1 MKKLF
6 LGAALLLA
14 SATGFAQTEKGKLM
28 VGASSDLNFTS
39 MSYDEADTTTNTF
52 EVSPQV
58 GYFVADNITVGL
70 NASYS
75 NTNPEG
81 DDNSTN
87 VVGVGPF
94 ARVYFLEDEKV
105 RPYAQAAYLYKST
118 KTGDADAMNAN
129 EIGLTGGAAY
139 FITDSVSIDAA
150 LNYGLGMSNDMDD
163 YSKINFGVGFNLFF

>member
-14 SATGFAQTEKGKLM
+14 SATSFAQTEKGKLM

-39 MSYDEADTTTNTF
+39 TTNDETDDTTNTF

-58 GYFVADNITVGL
+58 GYFVADNIAVGL
-70 NASYS
+70 NFGYS
-75 NTNPEG
+75 NVNPEG

-87 VVGVGPF
+87 TIGVGPF
-94 ARVYFLEDEKV
+94 ARVYFLEEEKI
-105 RPYAQAAYLYKST
+105 RPYAQAAYLYNSVKV
-118 KTGDADAMNAN
+118 GDADATDAS

-150 LNYGLGMSNDMDD
+150 LNYGLGMSDTVD
-163 YSKINFGVGFNLFF
+163 YSKLNFGVGFNLFF